1 MPNRYHYAAIQQVLA
16 ESRAVIEAAEAHG
29 TLAGALCALEGYS
42 VEDWIAEIL
51 PDVVGKVA
59 APAVL
64 GGLYAATRAAL
75 HGGAMDFDLLIP
87 DDDAP
92 IEERTRALSL
102 WCNGFLYGLG
112 TTGAADP
119 ARLSSDAGEVVRDL
133 AEITHAG
140 VDAAD
145 GAEENEAALA
155 ELVEF
160 VRVGVQLV
168 FEHAGRQRPATP
180 AGPRGSVH

>member
-1 MPNRYHYAAIQQVLA
+1 MVIRQHYAQIQQLLSA
-16 ESRAVIEAAEAHG
+16 ARALTDAAEAHG
-29 TLAGALCALEGYS
+29 TLAGALCALDAYGI
-42 VEDWIAEIL
+42 EDWLAEIM
-51 PDVVGKVA
+51 PDA
-59 APAVL
+59 AGAAAAVPAL
-64 GGLYAATRAAL
+64 GRLYAETLDAL
-75 HGGAMDFDLLIP
+75 RGGGMEFDLLIP
-87 DDDAP
+87 EDEAS

-112 TTGAADP
+112 TTDAADP
-119 ARLSSDAGEVVRDL
+119 ARLSTEAGEVVRDL
-133 AEITHAG
+133 TEITRAG

-168 FEHAGRQRPATP
+168 FDEAGRQRPARPP
-180 AGPRGSVH
+180 ARSMH

>member
-1 MPNRYHYAAIQQVLA
+1 MAIRQNYAEIQQLLSDA
-16 ESRAVIEAAEAHG
+16 RAVTEAAEAHG
-29 TLAGALCALEGYS
+29 TLAGALCALDAYS
-42 VEDWIAEIL
+42 IEDWLAEIM
-51 PDVVGKVA
+51 PDADGAAAA
-59 APAVL
+59 APAL
-64 GGLYAATRAAL
+64 GSLYAETLGTLR
-75 HGGAMDFDLLIP
+75 GGGMDFDLLIP
-87 DDDAP
+87 EDEAP

-119 ARLSSDAGEVVRDL
+119 ARLSTDAGEVVRDL
-133 AEITHAG
+133 TEITRAG

-168 FEHAGRQRPATP
+168 FDEAGRQRPPPPP
-180 AGPRGSVH
+180 ARSVH

>member
-1 MPNRYHYAAIQQVLA
+1 MLHRQTYATIQQALSDA
-16 ESRAVIEAAEAHG
+16 RAVIEAAEAHG

-42 VEDWIAEIL
+42 VGDWLAEIL
-51 PDVVGKVA
+51 PDGPELA
-59 APAVL
+59 AVSPEL
-64 GGLYAATRAAL
+64 GGLYDLTRAAL
-75 HGGAMDFDLLIP
+75 HGNAMEFDLLIP
-87 DDDAP
+87 EDDAP

-119 ARLSSDAGEVVRDL
+119 ARLSPDAGEVVRDL
-133 AEITHAG
+133 TEITRAG

-168 FEHAGRQRPATP
+168 YEEAGRQRPAPPPAP
-180 AGPRGSVH
+180 AGTVH

>member
-1 MPNRYHYAAIQQVLA
+1 
-16 ESRAVIEAAEAHG
+16 
-29 TLAGALCALEGYS
+29 
-42 VEDWIAEIL
+42 
-51 PDVVGKVA
+51 
-59 APAVL
+59 
-64 GGLYAATRAAL
+64 
-75 HGGAMDFDLLIP
+75 MDFDLLIP
-87 DDDAP
+87 EDDAP

-119 ARLSSDAGEVVRDL
+119 ARLSPDAGEVVRDL
-133 AEITHAG
+133 TEITRAG

-145 GAEENEAALA
+145 GVEENEAALA

-168 FEHAGRQRPATP
+168 FEEAGRQRSSAPVAP
-180 AGPRGSVH
+180 AGTVH

>member
-1 MPNRYHYAAIQQVLA
+1 MLIRQNYSAIQQLLT
-16 ESRAVIEAAEAHG
+16 ESHAIIEAAEAHG
-29 TLAGALCALEGYS
+29 TLAGALCALGAYS
-42 VEDWIAEIL
+42 IEDWLAEIL
-51 PDVVGKVA
+51 PDGLEAAA
-59 APAVL
+59 APSGL
-64 GGLYAATRAAL
+64 GGLYADTCAAL
-75 HGGAMDFDLLIP
+75 RGDGMEFDLLIP
-87 DDDAP
+87 EDEVS

-119 ARLSSDAGEVVRDL
+119 GRLSGEAGEVVRDL
-133 AEITHAG
+133 TEITRAG

-160 VRVGVQLV
+160 VRIGVQLL
-168 FEHAGRQRPATP
+168 FEETGRQRTPPPRPAV
-180 AGPRGSVH
+180 SVH